1 MAQPKGTLIR
11 GADGGLFF
19 IPEDQMQT
27 FRLPDEHTTEARK
40 VLDQH
45 NLKANGAHLPAIQG
59 EGLVQKVPTHN
70 VWAAAA
76 NNLQAVVAKKR

>member
-19 IPEDQMQT
+19 IPEDKMQA

-45 NLKANGAHLPAIQG
+45 NLKAKGAHLPAIQG
-59 EGLVQKVPTHN
+59 EGLVQKVATHN
-70 VWAAAA
+70 VWRATAD
-76 NNLQAVVAKKR
+76 NLQTIIAKKR

>member
-27 FRLPDEHTTEARK
+27 FRLPDEHTAEARK